1 MLDKKKLTRRAGRSE
16 DIDPMSFV
24 SNLSDAML
32 ILAVGIMVALV
43 AAWNVDITAVYE
55 ENNSVNPDNMVEITD
70 ELEDLYTTTDKTDDS
85 LSPED
90 YGLQEV
96 GKVFV
101 DENGNFYVIEEEN

>member
-1 MLDKKKLTRRAGRSE
+1 MDKKKLTRRTGRSE
-16 DIDPMSFV
+16 DINPMSFI

-43 AAWNVDITAVYE
+43 TAWNVDITAVYE
-55 ENNSVNPDNMVEITD
+55 ANNTPVNPDNMVEITD
-70 ELEDLYTTTDKTDDS
+70 ELENLYTTTDKTDDN